1 MKTLLEIKNNYA
13 QEQGYEDWAE
23 LIHSVINH
31 ENVKGIHSAM
41 IAMEY
46 HFNEIC
52 IRAQKASD
60 NELIENHFKLFRRL
74 NSLVNRHKL
83 SGFDGILEKSREI
96 NRRYSNFPESEK
108 LKPQISVF
116 KREECIF
123 QYCPNPEYCQENCKT
138 PQSPTPKI

>member
-1 MKTLLEIKNNYA
+1 MKSLQEIKNTYA
-13 QEQGYEDWAE
+13 IEQGFPDWEGLQCDCQHLCGEMED
-23 LIHSVINH
+23 H
-31 ENVKGIHSAM
+31 M
-41 IAMEY
+41 D
-46 HFNEIC
+46 EIC
-52 IRAQKASD
+52 IRAQKAAD

-83 SGFDGILEKSREI
+83 SGFDDILEKSKEI

-123 QYCPNPEYCQENCKT
+123 QYCPNPEYCQENCNT
-138 PQSPTPKI
+138 PQSPTPKN

>member
-1 MKTLLEIKNNYA
+1 MKTTLTEIKNQYA
-13 QEQGYEDWAE
+13 QEHGYEDWE
-23 LIHSVINH
+23 WLKVLCCGPY
-31 ENVKGIHSAM
+31 E
-41 IAMEY
+41 MEV
-46 HFNEIC
+46 HMDEIC
-52 IRAQKASD
+52 IRAQKAAD

-83 SGFDGILEKSREI
+83 SGFDGILEKSKEI

-116 KREECIF
+116 TREECIF

>member
-1 MKTLLEIKNNYA
+1 MKTLQEIKNTYA
-13 QEQGYEDWAE
+13 QEQGFEDWE
-23 LIHSVINH
+23 SVRSKPGYIVESH
-31 ENVKGIHSAM
+31 M
-41 IAMEY
+41 D
-46 HFNEIC
+46 EIC
-52 IRAQKASD
+52 IRAQKVAD

-83 SGFDGILEKSREI
+83 SGFDDILEKSKEI

>member
-1 MKTLLEIKNNYA
+1 MKNLQEIKNAYA
-13 QEQGYEDWAE
+13 IEGGYEDWNE
-23 LIHSVINH
+23 LRYWRDISV
-31 ENVKGIHSAM
+31 VADGYM
-41 IAMEY
+41 
-46 HFNEIC
+46 NEIC
-52 IRAQKASD
+52 IRAQKAAD
-60 NELIENHFKLFRRL
+60 NELIENHFKLFRKL
-74 NSLVNRHKL
+74 NMLVNRHKL
-83 SGFDGILEKSREI
+83 SGFDDLLEKSKEI